1 MCSPFPCFLK
11 SPGLFVPDMIVP
23 DDMVQISTS
32 ALGTGYTSLKPFLYK
47 QQREVDRVLGDGN
60 CLFRALSTAISG
72 TEDHYPHLRNAFESD
87 NWTILKPIHEAI
99 ISTNFE
105 NHIKN
110 IKKLYIWGTSTE
122 IVAAATL
129 FQVEVYVATDS
140 YQPGIPTWLVHT
152 PKPVS
157 LLKNTPI
164 TYLNKYNLNLEHGL
178 QWIELTH
185 VSSIHFDTT
194 KLYKGYKLKRPQLE
208 GKASRL
214 NLQ

>member
-1 MCSPFPCFLK
+1 MM
-11 SPGLFVPDMIVP
+11 VPDN
-23 DDMVQISTS
+23 MVQISTS
-32 ALGTGYTSLKPFLYK
+32 APGTGYTSLKPFLYK
-47 QQREVDRVLGDGN
+47 QQRQVDRVLGDGN
-60 CLFRALSTAISG
+60 CLFRALSKAISG
-72 TEDHYPHLRNAFESD
+72 TEDHHPHLRHAISDFESD
-87 NWTILKPIHEAI
+87 NWTVFKPIHEAI

-140 YQPGIPTWLVHT
+140 YRQGIPTWLVHT

-164 TYLNKYNLNLEHGL
+164 TYLNRYNLNLVHG
-178 QWIELTH
+178 QQRIELTH
-185 VSSIHFDTT
+185 ISSIHFDTT
-194 KLYKGYKLKRPQLE
+194 KPIKGFKLKRPQLE
-208 GKASRL
+208 GTASRL

>member
-1 MCSPFPCFLK
+1 
-11 SPGLFVPDMIVP
+11 MIVP

-47 QQREVDRVLGDGN
+47 QQREVDRVSGDGN
-60 CLFRALSTAISG
+60 CLFRALSKAISG
-72 TEDHYPHLRNAFESD
+72 TEDHYTHLCNAFESD

-164 TYLNKYNLNLEHGL
+164 TYLTLTWSTDYNGLNSPMYHLFIL
-178 QWIELTH
+178 ILRNY
-185 VSSIHFDTT
+185 T
-194 KLYKGYKLKRPQLE
+194 K
-208 GKASRL
+208 ATS
-214 NLQ
+214 